1 MATNLISDY
10 LDLKNKF
17 SIKFAKKLVSD
28 MWKQFVDVDTAT
40 VEVGKN
46 SVDIDGFSFHIVDR
60 EQVEMECDVTDHYLD
75 ANRPVQ
81 DHIAWKPVRVTLQGK
96 IGEYFNDVSENK
108 GYSVAYYQVM
118 GNVNAYLPKNM
129 QFDMVRKVKSELSRL
144 TIGNDVVNRIT
155 NTITSN
161 AYGILLGM
169 LKQLN
174 FDLITPFEEQ
184 VKLEKTK
191 QTEAFLKLQGL
202 WKAGLPLTLKTSWR
216 TYEDMII
223 TSVKPLRDNN
233 ADVTEF
239 TVTLKQLQLTQSLTM
254 SKKTAKERTANQ
266 KAEVVDNGKTSGV
279 KLELPPNLKK

>member
-1 MATNLISDY
+1 MAKNLISEY

-28 MWKQFVDVDTAT
+28 MWKQFVNVDTAT

-46 SVDIDGFSFHIVDR
+46 SVDIEGFSFHIVDR
-60 EQVEMECDVTDHYLD
+60 EQVEMECDVSDHYLD
-75 ANRPVQ
+75 TNRPVQ
-81 DHIAWKPVRVTLQGK
+81 DHIAWKPVKVTLQGK
-96 IGEYFNDVSENK
+96 IGEYFNDISENI

-118 GNVNAYLPKNM
+118 GNVNAYLPKNI

-144 TIGNDVVNRIT
+144 TVGNDVVNRIT

-184 VKLEKTK
+184 VKLEKAK

-202 WKAGLPLTLKTSWR
+202 WKAGLPITLKTSWR

-223 TSVKPLRDNN
+223 TSVKPMRDNN

-266 KAEVVDNGKTSGV
+266 KSEEVDNGKTSGISV
-279 KLELPPNLKK
+279 EMPK